1 MRRAALRSAL
11 ALLACA
17 AAALP
22 AGAQAQSAQS
32 AQSAQTAAGGRG
44 AVVIELKGFLRTEVV
59 AQLRQALEG
68 ADRERFPAGAI
79 LLLDSPGGEAEV
91 GMQIGRMARA
101 ANAHAFVRGR
111 CASACVLILAGSVLR
126 AAPTGAVGLH
136 RPQLALRPRSG
147 PIVPLEA
154 GDRSGSDPRAVA
166 LLDEVQK
173 RMQAYLE
180 EMGMPGTLWEAIMA
194 VPAGGTRYLTR
205 EELKSYGL
213 LGFDAD
219 YARMRAG
226 SAARRLNLPE
236 EEYAR
241 RTLDTQ
247 NRCVDAAPAQSA
259 TEFARCYRRT
269 LEAP

>member
-22 AGAQAQSAQS
+22 AGAQAQP
-32 AQSAQTAAGGRG
+32 AQTAAAGGRG

-126 AAPTGAVGLH
+126 AAPAGAVGLH